1 MPAKGLQNGVFSGSS
16 CKIEISQE
24 LYSAAAHAGGTA
36 RIHSEKRHCN
46 PVDAANKSQH
56 DGWQSKPFQMCVAL
70 RIEHRIHGEKD
81 L

>member
-1 MPAKGLQNGVFSGSS
+1 LQNGVFSGSS

-46 PVDAANKSQH
+46 PVDAAAKNGIATQWMLQRKTALQPSGCCEQ
-56 DGWQSKPFQMCVAL
+56 VAA
-70 RIEHRIHGEKD
+70 
-81 L
+81 